1 MLLRTLGM
9 FAEIAT
15 IAAFSTQ
22 AEELAGDFV
31 DQLLNENTDSPA
43 DVPPR

>member
-1 MLLRTLGM
+1 M

-15 IAAFSTQ
+15 IAAFSAQ
-22 AEELAGDFV
+22 AEELVGDIV
-31 DQLLNENTDSPA
+31 DQLLNEKTASPA